1 MPRRVDS
8 FDQHLAALQPLLDEW
23 GYLAVFAFVFV
34 EGIGIP
40 APGQTLLMAGALLA
54 SRGEL
59 ALGPLLATA
68 LAGATLGNAAGF
80 EIGRRGGRP
89 LLLRF
94 AREDRLARIEA
105 IFRRSDAALIALG
118 RFVDGARQLNGIAA
132 GALGMDGPRFFVWNL
147 LGAALWS
154 LFWGV
159 GTWIFGRDLDVIAR
173 TLHVA
178 RPVLLLVVPTAT
190 ALLLGWLLWR
200 RARPG
205 PAPE

>member
-1 MPRRVDS
+1 MPRLDS
-8 FDQHLAALQPLLDEW
+8 FDRHLATIQPLLGEW
-23 GYLAVFAFVFV
+23 GYLAVFVFIFI

-59 ALGPLLATA
+59 ALGPLVATA
-68 LAGATLGNAAGF
+68 LAAAALGNAAGF

-94 AREDRLARIEA
+94 ARGDRLARVEA
-105 IFRRSDAALIALG
+105 VFRRSDATLVLLG

-132 GALGMDGPRFFVWNL
+132 GALGMDGQRFLTWNL

-154 LFWGV
+154 FFWGI
-159 GTWIFGRDLDVIAR
+159 GTWIFGRDLDAIAR

-200 RARPG
+200 RGRPG
-205 PAPE
+205 PQPG